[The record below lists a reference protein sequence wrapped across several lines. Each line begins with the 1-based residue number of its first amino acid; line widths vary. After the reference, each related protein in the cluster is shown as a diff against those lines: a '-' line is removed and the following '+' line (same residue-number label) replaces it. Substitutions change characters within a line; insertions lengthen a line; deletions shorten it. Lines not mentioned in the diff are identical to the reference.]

1 MICVSHVQY
10 ATGHRLD
17 PAALVELAPL
27 RGGHARARP
36 QPNRPASSPSTRPHW
51 ASTSWSA
58 RATSGSAPRRE
69 RASATCGRSSW
80 ERLDPPFVGWKST
93 EDAVAFDATT
103 IPLAPSARRL
113 EYSTPSYAAGAALTA
128 AVDYLLDL
136 GIANVLEHDLALA
149 GELRA
154 GLERLGAEVRAPAA
168 DDHRAGIVCVRFPG
182 RDGPEVAA
190 ALAEAGVIVSPR
202 LGAVRFSMHHFN
214 DSTDVE
220 RALAALEP

>member
-1 MICVSHVQY
+1 MALLRAGS
-10 ATGHRLD
+10 GRLL
-17 PAALVELAPL
+17 PAAGAL
-27 RGGHARARP
+27 GTARP
-36 QPNRPASSPSTRPHW
+36 A
-51 ASTSWSA
+51 
-58 RATSGSAPRRE
+58 
-69 RASATCGRSSW
+69 
-80 ERLDPPFVGWKST
+80 LVGWKST

-154 GLERLGAEVRAPAA
+154 GLERLGAEVLTPAA

-182 RDGPEVAA
+182 RTAPRWRPR
-190 ALAEAGVIVSPR
+190 SPR
-202 LGAVRFSMHHFN
+202 
-214 DSTDVE
+214 
-220 RALAALEP
+220 RA